1 MIGSTFDY
9 LLKFIIIG
17 NSGVGK
23 SNITIRF
30 LYDKFMNNFTPTIG
44 VEYGAKNMNIDNKIY
59 HVQIWDTA
67 GQEKDRSI
75 TRSYYTNCSCAIV
88 VYDITN
94 KESFEGIQ
102 SWVNDCKKNTR
113 NPLLFVL
120 IGNKIDLDLKG
131 ERVITYEEG
140 AKFANEKGM
149 LFFEV
154 SALTKENI
162 EESFVLILKNIS
174 DRIKKGIYDLSNPN
188 CGIKLGYNVDNII
201 KNREKENNLE
211 NKKKCCY

>member
-30 LYDKFMNNFTPTIG
+30 LYDKFMDNFVPTIG
-44 VEYGAKNMNIDNKIY
+44 VEYGAKNVVIDNKTY
-59 HVQIWDTA
+59 RVQIWDTA
-67 GQEKDRSI
+67 GQEKYRSI
-75 TRSYYTNCSCAIV
+75 TRAYYTNCSCAIV

-94 KESFEGIQ
+94 EQSFKDVQ
-102 SWVNDCKKNTR
+102 NWVNDCKKHTKNS
-113 NPLLFVL
+113 LLFVL
-120 IGNKIDLDLKG
+120 IGNKLDLDL
-131 ERVITYEEG
+131 RDQRIITYEEG
-140 AKFANEKGM
+140 VRFANEKGM

-154 SALTKENI
+154 SALTGENV
-162 EESFVLILKNIS
+162 EQSFVSILKNIS
-174 DRIKKGIYDLSNPN
+174 ERINKGLYDLSNPN

-201 KNREKENNLE
+201 KNREKENKIE
-211 NKKKCCY
+211 NKGYCC